1 MSESSG
7 TSSMSDTSYGTKTS
21 LPPHLTSS
29 TQHTVTTKVLA
40 TAKLKVEVHT
50 PYIER
55 DYNYT
60 NSRPNSRNREQSR
73 RYRVSDP

>member
-7 TSSMSDTSYGTKTS
+7 TSSMSDTSCGTKT

-40 TAKLKVEVHT
+40 TAKLKVEVHA
-50 PYIER
+50 PFI
-55 DYNYT
+55 DY